1 MPNIDDIA
9 RIAQVSPATVSK
21 VVNNRPYVSA
31 ATRARVERVI
41 AETGFVPSQRARGLS
56 RKRSSILGLLIPYT
70 SDQLFLDPHL
80 LELMRGIEA
89 VANEHDYNLLLS
101 TAREA
106 VDAASACVRMLRS
119 DMIDGAIIV
128 ETSDVQ
134 PFAEALAAESSPWV
148 VVGYARQSATPA
160 VHADDYGGALQ
171 ATRHL
176 LELGHRRIGV
186 ISSVWRPFAVEE
198 RERGIRDALAEAGVA
213 PDTGLM
219 ALGDFSIESGDHAG
233 RALLSAAAPP
243 TAIFALNDRMA
254 LGLIRAAAT
263 LGLRV
268 PDDLSVVGFD
278 DISLA
283 TLLTP
288 ALTTVS
294 QPGFALGSA
303 AASALFQLLDGEPL
317 SPPAALPTE
326 LIIRGSTGPMKEVRT

>member
-1 MPNIDDIA
+1 MPTIDDIA

-31 ATRARVERVI
+31 ETRARVERVI

-56 RKRSSILGLLIPYT
+56 RKRSSILGLIIPYT

-128 ETSDVQ
+128 ETNDVQ
-134 PFAEALAAESSPWV
+134 PFAAALAAESSPWV
-148 VVGYARQSATPA
+148 VVGYAQQSATPA

-176 LELGHRRIGV
+176 LRLGHRRIGV
-186 ISSVWRPFAVEE
+186 ISSVWRPFAIEE
-198 RERGIRDALAEAGVA
+198 RERGIRDALSEAGVA
-213 PDTGLM
+213 LDQDLM
-219 ALGDFSIESGDHAG
+219 ALGDFSIESGGHAG
-233 RALLSAAAPP
+233 RALLEGGSPP

-254 LGLIRAAAT
+254 LGLIRAAADH
-263 LGLRV
+263 GLRV

-294 QPGFALGSA
+294 QPGFALGTA
-303 AASALFQLLDGEPL
+303 AASALFQLLDGAPL
-317 SPPAALPTE
+317 APPAALPTD
-326 LIIRGSTGPMKEVRT
+326 LIVRGSTGQPRDL

>member
-1 MPNIDDIA
+1 M
-9 RIAQVSPATVSK
+9 
-21 VVNNRPYVSA
+21 
-31 ATRARVERVI
+31 
-41 AETGFVPSQRARGLS
+41 
-56 RKRSSILGLLIPYT
+56 PYT

-89 VANEHDYNLLLS
+89 VANQHDYNLLLS

-106 VDAASACVRMLRS
+106 IDAASACVRMLRS

-148 VVGYARQSATPA
+148 VVGYAQQRATPA
-160 VHADDYGGALQ
+160 VHADDYGGAFA

-176 LELGHRRIGV
+176 IGLGHRRIGV

-198 RERGIRDALAEAGVA
+198 RERGIRAAMAEAGLSPA
-213 PDTGLM
+213 PSLV
-219 ALGDFSIESGDHAG
+219 ALGDFSIESGERAG
-233 RALLSAAAPP
+233 RELLGIAAPP
-243 TAIFALNDRMA
+243 TAVFALNDRMA
-254 LGLIRAAAT
+254 LGLIRAAIEG
-263 LGLRV
+263 GLHV
-268 PDDLSVVGFD
+268 PADLSVVGFD

-294 QPGFALGSA
+294 QPGFALGIA

-317 SPPAALPTE
+317 APPAALPTE
-326 LIIRGSTGPMKEVRT
+326 LIIRGSTGRPRGL